1 MALILKQI
9 FKNAMTVRFHLSGL
23 RVQIIELGPGIRT
36 TTWPGLCDSIY
47 EQ

>member
-9 FKNAMTVRFHLSGL
+9 FQNAMTVRFHLSRLG
-23 RVQIIELGPGIRT
+23 VQIIELGPSIRT
-36 TTWPGLCDSIY
+36 TTWPGLCDWIY